1 MPYIVIKSSHG
12 EIDRRELTAK
22 VVIGRAPECDV
33 TVKDILLSRRH
44 CRIEET
50 HEGWCLVDLGS
61 KNGTSVNAQRV
72 PEWQILSDGDVVS
85 LGQTRIVFHT
95 GVPGEDV
102 VTRLM
107 SPSRPVDPHE
117 ALAGTLSGFEL
128 LVPGE
133 GEVDEAMPCPQPAPI
148 LPGAFDREEL
158 HSLLTAIASSS
169 WDSIYAEARQPV
181 RKTNRPAKD
190 EPRKRRSRPR
200 SPIDL
205 SLQVSSPKRSESD
218 LADLDEASQESL
230 VLAEHSS
237 GDGSGQAVPWDSMAG
252 EARFGEAMARES
264 MPGDSLSGESLAG
277 ESVAGESVA
286 GQTLAGDSSGDS
298 FADSS
303 VDGTSFDEPEFDSAD
318 QPISRPARPSAQ
330 SRLAGFWN
338 RLRFRAGGA
347 SRQSPSPQARA
358 RGKMRWIAVAL
369 WLTVGGLLLT
379 HWFSITDIFTPDRIA
394 ASPAPG
400 QRANPQIPDSAPQPT
415 IVPVD
420 PTLPDANPTVTH
432 PPITPSATPTE
443 TLPANQPMDVAP
455 TPPMDVAPTPALAPT
470 ISTPADPAAPDNTNA
485 SAVFTKAP
493 SLIDLQPTLS
503 PPFIFQ
509 PATEI
514 PAGLSDPRNNSVLPP
529 ELPLPRLLQIP
540 AATQPVD
547 LSKLPEND
555 TAPN

>member
-44 CRIEET
+44 CRVEET
-50 HEGWCLVDLGS
+50 VEGWCLIDLGS
-61 KNGTSVNAQRV
+61 KNGTSINGQRV
-72 PEWQILSDGDVVS
+72 PEWQVLSDGDVVS

-169 WDSIYAEARQPV
+169 WDSIYAEARQRV
-181 RKTNRPAKD
+181 RKNNRPAKD

-205 SLQVSSPKRSESD
+205 SLQVSSPKTSESD
-218 LADLDEASQESL
+218 LVDLDDPSQESL
-230 VLAEHSS
+230 VLAEHSG
-237 GDGSGQAVPWDSMAG
+237 GDGAGQAVPWDSMAG

-264 MPGDSLSGESLAG
+264 MSGDSISGESVFGESPAGESFAG
-277 ESVAGESVA
+277 ESVAGDSVA
-286 GQTLAGDSSGDS
+286 GLPGFGDSSGDS

-303 VDGTSFDEPEFDSAD
+303 VDGVPFDEREFDAAANAA
-318 QPISRPARPSAQ
+318 PAESRPTPAGTQPR
-330 SRLAGFWN
+330 RGGFWS
-338 RLRFRAGGA
+338 RLRFGRGGA
-347 SRQSPSPQARA
+347 SPQSQSRQV

-369 WLTVGGLLLT
+369 WLAVGGLLLT
-379 HWFSITDIFTPDRIA
+379 HWLSLMDVFTPDRIA

-400 QRANPQIPDSAPQPT
+400 QQINPQIPGAAPQPT
-415 IVPVD
+415 IASLNPLAPEPD
-420 PTLPDANPTVTH
+420 PTLTNPPAGANA
-432 PPITPSATPTE
+432 IPTE
-443 TLPANQPMDVAP
+443 ALPANQPMDIGPTAAP
-455 TPPMDVAPTPALAPT
+455 TTSTP
-470 ISTPADPAAPDNTNA
+470 TPADPAASDVTA
-485 SAVFTKAP
+485 SDKAKVP
-493 SLIDLQPTLS
+493 SLIDLQPALF

-509 PATEI
+509 SATTMPAGSFDAPIKSIIPGELPIPDLLRLPATMQEI
-514 PAGLSDPRNNSVLPP
+514 DLPTLADPAPR
-529 ELPLPRLLQIP
+529 
-540 AATQPVD
+540 
-547 LSKLPEND
+547 
-555 TAPN
+555 